1 MSQAHKV
8 RHIQCQRGGEDR
20 SHTSLFRNV
29 KCIFFIEIKA
39 KECKILHLLRGYNKE
54 YGLMYLTSLSFFKLI
69 MILRIGDIKFE
80 DICLQIVNGQ

>member
-1 MSQAHKV
+1 MSEG
-8 RHIQCQRGGEDR
+8 RRGQI
-20 SHTSLFRNV
+20 SHTPFQ
-29 KCIFFIEIKA
+29 KCKMYFFFIESKA

-54 YGLMYLTSLSFFKLI
+54 YGLMYLTNLSFFKLI